1 MNKRKR
7 NNIDEILKTVNV
19 VSQEEAENV
28 DVVICMP
35 DGGTS
40 YFTDDV
46 RSHCATCG
54 IPIRHRPHV
63 PKRPLK
69 VCFHCGLSMAEQDKA
84 GESGQSEAGQRA
96 LRRKHAGQQKLR
108 KLRGD

>member
-7 NNIDEILKTVNV
+7 KDIDELLKNVSV
-19 VSQEEAENV
+19 VSQDEAENV

-35 DGGTS
+35 DEGPS

-46 RSHCATCG
+46 QANCATCG

-63 PKRPLK
+63 PKRPPK
-69 VCFHCGLSMAEQDKA
+69 VCIHCGLKMAEQDRT
-84 GESGQSEAGQRA
+84 GDQTQRESNQRA
-96 LRRKHAGQQKLR
+96 LRRKQAGKQKLR
-108 KLRGD
+108 KLRRV